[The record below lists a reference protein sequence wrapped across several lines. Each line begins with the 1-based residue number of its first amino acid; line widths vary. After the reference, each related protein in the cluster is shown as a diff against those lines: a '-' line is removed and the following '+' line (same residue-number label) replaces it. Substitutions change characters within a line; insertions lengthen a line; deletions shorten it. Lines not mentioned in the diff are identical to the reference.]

1 MTALSID
8 QAIADARGAGWPDSL
23 IADAV
28 GTALTESTLQP
39 GIINASGHEGLFQF
53 DAPTAGSVGYD
64 ITQMLD
70 PTNAFRA
77 AYLLWQKRG
86 WEPWAPNE
94 PAATRAA
101 NIQKIHDY
109 MKGSAVNSSND
120 IPVWGGVQ
128 HLAGQLGNEAGQL
141 GNAAG
146 QLGNEAGQLG
156 NWNQQHAPDV
166 QQGAKDIANKV
177 DPMQLV
183 SAAVSGVTGGMF
195 ELGRKVLPFVVIL
208 LAIIGVG
215 FALIEE
221 MGK

>member
-1 MTALSID
+1 MSALSID
-8 QAIADARGAGWPDSL
+8 QAIADARGGGWPADL
-23 IADAV
+23 IPDAV
-28 GTALTESTLQP
+28 GTALTESTLDP
-39 GIINASGHEGLFQF
+39 FANNGSHFGLFQF
-53 DAPTAGSVGYD
+53 DDPTGQSVGYNHA
-64 ITQMLD
+64 QLFD
-70 PTNAFRA
+70 PTDAFRA
-77 AYLLWQKRG
+77 AYLLYQKRG

-101 NIQKIHDY
+101 NIQKIRNY
-109 MKGSAVNSSND
+109 MKGSTVNSSND

-195 ELGRKVLPFVVIL
+195 ELGRKALPFILIVI
-208 LAIIGVG
+208 AIIGVG